1 MGNCSRHASFSVA
14 YNEHISR
21 LEISVLTGLM
31 QKKAA
36 FHRKKVTRGAL
47 LSYILRVFNP
57 KPHIFALAFNCEK
70 RGLICGQNAENTVFC
85 RRNE

>member
-1 MGNCSRHASFSVA
+1 MGNCSRHAPFAVA

-57 KPHIFALAFNCEK
+57 HIFASAFNCEK
-70 RGLICGQNAENTVFC
+70 RALCGQIAENTMF
-85 RRNE
+85 

>member
-1 MGNCSRHASFSVA
+1 MGNCSRHASFTMA

-47 LSYILRVFNP
+47 LSYMYVLRVF
-57 KPHIFALAFNCEK
+57 KPHIFASAFYCEK
-70 RGLICGQNAENTVFC
+70 RALICGQNAENTVFC

>member
-1 MGNCSRHASFSVA
+1 MGNCSRHASFAVA

-21 LEISVLTGLM
+21 LEILVLTGLM

-57 KPHIFALAFNCEK
+57 KPHIFASAFNCEK
-70 RGLICGQNAENTVFC
+70 RALICGQNAENTMF
-85 RRNE
+85 